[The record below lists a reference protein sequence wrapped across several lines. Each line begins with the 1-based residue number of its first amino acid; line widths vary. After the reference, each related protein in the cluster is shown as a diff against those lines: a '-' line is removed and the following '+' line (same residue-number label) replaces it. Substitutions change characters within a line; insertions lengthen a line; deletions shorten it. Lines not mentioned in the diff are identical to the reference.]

1 MPDMTDQQYAEHL
14 CALHGEACDQT
25 KAAKII
31 GCSTR
36 LIRDAL
42 QDGRLESACGGTRVS
57 VRSIAAYI
65 RRRPQ
70 IDYNTRLERRRA
82 RDGTYCRFSV

>member
-1 MPDMTDQQYAEHL
+1 MTNQEYADRL
-14 CALHGEACDQT
+14 CATHGEACDQT
-25 KAAKII
+25 KAAQIL

-42 QDGRLESACGGTRVS
+42 QDGRLESACGGTRVN

-65 RRRPQ
+65 QQRPQ
-70 IDYNTRLERRRA
+70 LDYNTRLKRRRE
-82 RDGTYCRFSV
+82 RDGKYCRFSV

>member
-1 MPDMTDQQYAEHL
+1 MADQQYAEHL
-14 CALHGEACDQT
+14 CATHGEVCDKT
-25 KAAKII
+25 KAAQIL

-42 QDGRLESACGGTRVS
+42 QDGRLESACAGTRVS

-65 RRRPQ
+65 QQRPQ
-70 IDYNTRLERRRA
+70 IDYNTRLKRRRE
-82 RDGTYCRFSV
+82 RDGKYCRFSV